1 MEIRLKIWVVR
12 FQDSQ
17 YLNIYLIHKSGEQE
31 TDGKKNQRNIRKIC
45 PFFFKGKHEF
55 SDQKGYQVLDLW
67 KNQYQSQEKTLVNYK
82 GKEIK

>member
-1 MEIRLKIWVVR
+1 MV
-12 FQDSQ
+12 
-17 YLNIYLIHKSGEQE
+17 
-31 TDGKKNQRNIRKIC
+31 RKIKEILEKYAL
-45 PFFFKGKHEF
+45 FFKGKHEF